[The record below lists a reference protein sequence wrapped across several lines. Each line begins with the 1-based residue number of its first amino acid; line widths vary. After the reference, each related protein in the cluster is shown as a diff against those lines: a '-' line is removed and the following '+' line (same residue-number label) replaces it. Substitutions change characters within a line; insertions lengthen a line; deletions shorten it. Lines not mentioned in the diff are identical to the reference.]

1 MRDKFVL
8 SAHTHQDTTLT
19 DELREERIKEVNRKL
34 ESGVFNSTRRNRT
47 KTDQFDTRSFELL
60 TKSRKNL
67 FSTDSKMKLKK
78 AEI

>member
-34 ESGVFNSTRRNRT
+34 ES
-47 KTDQFDTRSFELL
+47 
-60 TKSRKNL
+60 
-67 FSTDSKMKLKK
+67 
-78 AEI
+78 